1 MMHDIG
7 ATRHSESILG
17 LEHNEGVIVAPI
29 NLHFYTEIIFVIVSV
44 SNHFAMFTILVMVKM
59 RKRIY

>member
-17 LEHNEGVIVAPI
+17 LEHNEGVIVDP
-29 NLHFYTEIIFVIVSV
+29 LHFYTEISFLIVSV
-44 SNHFAMFTILVMVKM
+44 SNHFAMFTILIMVKM
-59 RKRIY
+59 RKRI